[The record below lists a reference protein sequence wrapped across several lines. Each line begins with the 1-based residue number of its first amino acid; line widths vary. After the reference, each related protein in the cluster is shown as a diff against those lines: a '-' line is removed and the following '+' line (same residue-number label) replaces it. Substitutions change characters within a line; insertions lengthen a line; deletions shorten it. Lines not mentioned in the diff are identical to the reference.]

1 MNSSCLVAVLS
12 GSILTLFLLLP
23 DRFSNRNSSQI
34 RKIVGSLAFLHALIA
49 IVGFVALAFS
59 GEKHSNVSPVTSGR
73 SILDG
78 YFLYDQLS
86 SLMLV
91 LVSSVGWVICK
102 FSVRYLDGDQMQGR
116 YFRWTAVTLGAV
128 SLVVLSGNLLVF
140 LICWMVTSLGI
151 HRLLLLYP
159 DRPAAQRA
167 AWAKFTISRIG
178 DVALFMA
185 VCIYYS
191 AYQTLNLQLLFSH
204 VGDTAIPTPLEI
216 QLAGF
221 LLVLGAITKS
231 AQIPFH
237 SWMPLTMETP
247 TPVSALMHAGIVNAG
262 GYLVIRTSP
271 LISVSPSAS
280 VLLLAVGG
288 FTAAIAAVIMLT
300 QTSIKKKLAYSTI
313 AQMGFMLLQCGLGA
327 YSIAMLHILAHSIY
341 KAHAFLSSGSVLAQ
355 ASRTEG
361 LPGENTQPVSIG
373 SFLLNAALVGA
384 VLWAGINLLSFNGES
399 KNGALLLTTILS
411 LGLAHWL
418 SITQATANRA
428 LIIRSW
434 SIAGCL
440 CLVYIVA
447 FQAIDVW
454 LSPVIATVVSTK
466 AVFYLSGIVFA
477 AFLAVSILQLRLQQL
492 STVGWFQSLYIHAS
506 NGFYLESVLRRWMG
520 NLLRT

>member
-1 MNSSCLVAVLS
+1 MVYTGFAAVLS
-12 GSILTLFLLLP
+12 SALLTIFLLLP
-23 DRFSNRNSSQI
+23 DRLANRHCT
-34 RKIVGSLAFLHALIA
+34 RLRTLVGGFALLHALISL
-49 IVGFVALAFS
+49 IGFASQVISS
-59 GEKHSNVSPVTSGR
+59 GVWSNHSSTSPSR
-73 SILDG
+73 SIVDG

-91 LVSSVGWVICK
+91 LVSVVGWVICR

-140 LICWMVTSLGI
+140 LLCWILASLGI
-151 HRLLLLYP
+151 HRLLLLYS

-167 AWAKFTISRIG
+167 ARSKFMVSRIG
-178 DVALFMA
+178 DVALLAA
-185 VCIYYS
+185 VCIYYKT
-191 AYQTLNLQLLFSH
+191 YQTLSFEQLFSH
-204 VGDTAIPTPLEI
+204 LSSDAATVPMEV

-221 LLVLGAITKS
+221 LLALGAITKS

-271 LISVSPSAS
+271 LISASSSAS
-280 VLLLAVGG
+280 LLLLVFGG

-341 KAHAFLSSGSVLAQ
+341 KAHAFLSSGSVLTQ
-355 ASRTEG
+355 AARTEV
-361 LPGENTQPVSIG
+361 LSQDDTEPTSLL
-373 SFLLNAALVGA
+373 SFTLNALLVGA
-384 VLWAGINLLSFNGES
+384 VLWVGMNLLNVDTNS
-399 KNGALLLTTILS
+399 KSGALLLTTILS

-418 SITQATANRA
+418 TTTQATASRTLLIRA
-428 LIIRSW
+428 W
-434 SIAGCL
+434 SVAICL
-440 CLVYIVA
+440 CGIYIVA

-454 LSPVIATVVSTK
+454 LSAVIVPVVATK
-466 AVFYLSGIVFA
+466 ASIYLSAIVFV
-477 AFLAVSILQLRLQQL
+477 AFLAVAILQLRLQKL
-492 STVGWFQSLYIHAS
+492 ASVGWCQAFYVHAS
-506 NGFYLESVLRRWMG
+506 NGFYLESILRRWMG
-520 NLLRT
+520 TLLRT

>member
-1 MNSSCLVAVLS
+1 MFDTGFAAVLS
-12 GSILTLFLLLP
+12 SALLTIFLLLP
-23 DRFSNRNSSQI
+23 DRLANRPSS
-34 RKIVGSLAFLHALIA
+34 RLRSIVGGLALLHALISSA
-49 IVGFVALAFS
+49 GFAEQVFRS
-59 GEKHSNVSPVTSGR
+59 GLWSNLNPTTTAQP
-73 SILDG
+73 ILDG

-91 LVSSVGWVICK
+91 LVSTVGWVICK

-140 LICWMVTSLGI
+140 LLCWMLTSLGI

-178 DVALFMA
+178 DVALFIA
-185 VCIYYS
+185 ACIYYRT
-191 AYQTLNLQLLFSH
+191 YQTLSLEQLFHQVS
-204 VGDTAIPTPLEI
+204 GDSATAPLEV
-216 QLAGF
+216 QVAGF

-271 LISVSPSAS
+271 LISAAPTAS
-280 VLLLAVGG
+280 LLLLVIGG
-288 FTAAIAAVIMLT
+288 FTAAVAAVIMLT

-341 KAHAFLSSGSVLAQ
+341 KAHAFLSSGSVLTQ
-355 ASRTEG
+355 AARHEG
-361 LPGENTQPVSIG
+361 TSQVEAQPVS
-373 SFLLNAALVGA
+373 
-384 VLWAGINLLSFNGES
+384 LLSFLMNAMLVSAILWVAMYLLSVDSAS
-399 KNGALLLTTILS
+399 KPGALLLTTILS

-418 SITQATANRA
+418 STTQVTANRSL
-428 LIIRSW
+428 LIRAW
-434 SIAGCL
+434 SVAGCL
-440 CLVYIVA
+440 CLVYIFA
-447 FQAIDVW
+447 FQAIEVW
-454 LSPVIATVVSTK
+454 LSSVLRPVISTNA
-466 AVFYLSGIVFA
+466 AVYLSWIVFA
-477 AFLAVSILQLRLQQL
+477 AFLAVSVLQLRLQQL
-492 STVGWFQSLYIHAS
+492 DTVGWLQSLYIHAS
-506 NGFYLESVLRRWMG
+506 NGFYLESLLRRWMG

>member
-1 MNSSCLVAVLS
+1 MVNTGFASVISSVL
-12 GSILTLFLLLP
+12 LTIFLLLP
-23 DRFSNRNSSQI
+23 DRLANRHCSRLRS
-34 RKIVGSLAFLHALIA
+34 IVVGLAFLHALISIA
-49 IVGFVALAFS
+49 GFAAEVFRIGLWSNHNSSVAAQ
-59 GEKHSNVSPVTSGR
+59 

-91 LVSSVGWVICK
+91 LVSAVGWVICR

-116 YFRWTAVTLGAV
+116 YFRWAAVTLGAV

-140 LICWMVTSLGI
+140 LLCWMLTSLGI

-178 DVALFMA
+178 DVALFIA

-191 AYQTLNLQLLFSH
+191 TFQTLNLQLLFSH
-204 VGDTAIPTPLEI
+204 VSDAASPAPMEI

-271 LISVSPSAS
+271 LISVSTSAS
-280 VLLLAVGG
+280 LLLLAVGG

-341 KAHAFLSSGSVLAQ
+341 KAHAFLSSGSVLTQ
-355 ASRTEG
+355 ATRIEVR
-361 LPGENTQPVSIG
+361 PDENSQPVSIWG
-373 SFLLNAALVGA
+373 FLLNAVLVGV
-384 VLWAGINLLSFNGES
+384 VLWAGMNVLAVDGES
-399 KNGALLLTTILS
+399 KTGALLLSTILS

-418 SITQATANRA
+418 STTQATANRSM
-428 LIIRSW
+428 LIRAW
-434 SIAGCL
+434 SVTGCL
-440 CLVYIVA
+440 CVVYIFA
-447 FQAIDVW
+447 FQAIDAW
-454 LSPVIATVVSTK
+454 LSSVIAPVISTH
-466 AVFYLSGIVFA
+466 AAIYLSGIVFA
-477 AFLAVSILQLRLQQL
+477 AFLAISILQLRIQQL
-492 STVGWFQSLYIHAS
+492 ATVGWFKSLYIHAS

>member
-1 MNSSCLVAVLS
+1 MVNSVFAAVLS
-12 GSILTLFLLLP
+12 SAMLTIFLLLP
-23 DRFSNRNSSQI
+23 DKLANRHCS
-34 RKIVGSLAFLHALIA
+34 RLRTVVGGMAFLHALISIA
-49 IVGFVALAFS
+49 GFVAQVFR
-59 GEKHSNVSPVTSGR
+59 GGVWSNHDSLPAAQ

-78 YFLYDQLS
+78 CFLYDQLS

-91 LVSSVGWVICK
+91 LVSAVGWVICR
-102 FSVRYLDGDQMQGR
+102 FSVRYLDGDEMQGR
-116 YFRWTAVTLGAV
+116 YFRWIAVTLGAV

-140 LICWMVTSLGI
+140 LLCWMLTSLGI
-151 HRLLLLYP
+151 HRLLLLYT

-204 VGDTAIPTPLEI
+204 VSDAASPAPMEI

-271 LISVSPSAS
+271 LIAISPSAS
-280 VLLLAVGG
+280 LLLLAVGG

-300 QTSIKKKLAYSTI
+300 QTSVKKKLAYSTI

-355 ASRTEG
+355 ASRIEG
-361 LPGENTQPVSIG
+361 RSGENAQSVSIWG
-373 SFLLNAALVGA
+373 FLLNAVLVGA
-384 VLWAGINLLSFNGES
+384 LLWLGMTVLSVNGDT
-399 KNGALLLTTILS
+399 KTGALLLTTILS

-418 SITQATANRA
+418 STAQATANRSM
-428 LIIRSW
+428 LIRAW
-434 SIAGCL
+434 SVAGCL
-440 CLVYIVA
+440 CLVYIFA

-454 LSPVIATVVSTK
+454 LSSVIAPVITTNTAL
-466 AVFYLSGIVFA
+466 YLSGIVFA

-492 STVGWFQSLYIHAS
+492 AKVGWFQRLYIHAS